1 MKVLV
6 LGWLRMSGEKSAEK
20 GGGRYDFARL
30 YVANPITEKVSS
42 KSKRTGDGFEQ
53 GEISI
58 QEGCEG
64 QFRGLK
70 FPLVLELKLDHQ
82 LSPMGKL
89 EPVVTGFLPVPALK
103 TA

>member
-6 LGWLRMSGEKSAEK
+6 LGWVRMAGEKSAEK
-20 GGGRYDFARL
+20 GGGRYDFAKL
-30 YVANPITEKVSS
+30 YVANQITEKVGQ

-53 GEISI
+53 GEIAI

-82 LSPMGKL
+82 MNFAGRL
-89 EPVVTGFLPVPALK
+89 EPVVTGFIPPAALK